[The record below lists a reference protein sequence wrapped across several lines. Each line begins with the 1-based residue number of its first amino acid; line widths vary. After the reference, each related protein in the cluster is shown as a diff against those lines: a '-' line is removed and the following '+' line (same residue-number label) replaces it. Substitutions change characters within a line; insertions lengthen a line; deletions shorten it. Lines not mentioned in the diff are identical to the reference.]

1 MKNFN
6 ESCSVAH
13 ISPNDS
19 FNTTSS
25 GPDTKDD
32 PSLLHKWNNF
42 PLAASQ
48 PPALPLLHLLYSGT
62 SHNDR
67 SIVAEGHVLIGWLT
81 VSYIHR

>member
-1 MKNFN
+1 MKNVN
-6 ESCSVAH
+6 ESSSVAH
-13 ISPNDS
+13 IYQNDF

-48 PPALPLLHLLYSGT
+48 PPALPLLHLLCYT
-62 SHNDR
+62 Q
-67 SIVAEGHVLIGWLT
+67 GHHIMTGV
-81 VSYIHR
+81 